1 LPQISAETILP
12 YMENDWLK
20 WSCRVTNVMSV
31 QSDMLGLVCNKD
43 EWTVKF
49 FSPSPVLSRKIFE
62 NH

>member
-1 LPQISAETILP
+1 
-12 YMENDWLK
+12 MENDWLK